1 LTHNWLLNT
10 SANVDS
16 ELTLDGLW
24 IGASGAFSIRLLGD
38 YKTVTLRHMTLDPG
52 GVDASGN
59 LIRPV
64 PLSIR
69 GNVERLTIE
78 NSIVGPILVQGAGE
92 LTNLDLN
99 DSIIDG
105 QESATP
111 VISVPAGRV
120 TMRRVTVFG
129 EVEVEWL
136 DASEALITGFTNVTN
151 TQEGCFRFG
160 AVIERQDPLNPAS
173 PHSRVPHPYESY
185 FVKDFDGMFTSRV
198 FGQPGFAQ
206 LAESAPEF
214 LQRGAENG
222 SEIGALSSLLN
233 PIKLDSLRAKV
244 DEFAPFGLFPVY
256 VFET

>member
-1 LTHNWLLNT
+1 LNT

-24 IGASGAFSIRLLGD
+24 IGASGAFSIRLRGD

-52 GVDASGN
+52 GVDAAGN
-59 LIRPV
+59 PIRAV

-69 GNVERLTIE
+69 GNVERLIIE
-78 NSIVGPILVQGAGE
+78 NSIVGPIRVQGTGE
-92 LTNLDLN
+92 LTHLDIL
-99 DSIIDG
+99 DSIVDG
-105 QESATP
+105 QESPVP

-151 TQEGCFRFG
+151 TQEGCFRFS
-160 AVIERQDPLNPAS
+160 AVIERQDPLNLAS

-185 FVKDFDGMFTSRV
+185 FVKDFAGTFTSKI
-198 FGQPGFAQ
+198 FGLPGFAQ

-222 SEIGALSSLLN
+222 SEIGAFSSLLN
-233 PIKLDSLRAKV
+233 PIKLDGLRAKV
-244 DEFAPFGLFPVY
+244 DEFAPFGLLPVY
-256 VFET
+256 LFET